1 MQAHEINIAK
11 NIRALEWLKA
21 EMLDSLAALYK
32 SLIKNGAEGIVNNIA
47 RLIVCCFLLAKRL
60 GLSFGQ
66 VEQQVYHKVNEMLME
81 GNPLEDWH
89 GDITLFKEYLDMKN
103 RL

>member
-11 NIRALEWLKA
+11 SIRALEWLKA

-32 SLIKNGAEGIVNNIA
+32 NLIKSGTEGIADNIA

-66 VEQQVYHKVNEMLME
+66 VEQQVYHKVKVMVEE
-81 GNPLEDWH
+81 GNTLEDWQ
-89 GDITLFKEYLDMKN
+89 GDITLFKEYLDMKKQP
-103 RL
+103 